1 VVRHLGTRGHR
12 QPYCRSVQR
21 TSGYLSLAT
30 AVAVEPAPLPRPRVP
45 VAVPTCT
52 RCLDRGRPHVSSC
65 SATTRRHDG
74 SPETSTH
81 STLLAHLPVQLTANV
96 SDDDACFHLYITRG
110 VPKVLS
116 LTQLL
121 ARQIGDHSFSLRQSH
136 HLYQCVF
143 DDDLSAF
150 YC

>member
-1 VVRHLGTRGHR
+1 MVRHLGTRGHR

-74 SPETSTH
+74 SPETNTH
-81 STLLAHLPVQLTANV
+81 STVLAHLPVQLTANG
-96 SDDDACFHLYITRG
+96 SDDDDACFQLYTTRD

-116 LTQLL
+116 RTQLL
-121 ARQIGDHSFSLRQSH
+121 ARQIGDHSFSLRRSH
-136 HLYQCVF
+136 HLYQCVVG
-143 DDDLSAF
+143 DDLSAF
-150 YC
+150 